1 MHAYSA
7 SRRLRTGLCSVIGQI
22 YMVTSVTK
30 GREPV
35 FADFRLGRLLVKEL
49 RRCEEQE
56 LVKSLA
62 WVVMPDHVHRLF
74 ELRQNDLPMLMQ
86 QLKARSSIAIGKV
99 RDHPETLWQSG
110 YHDHAVRNE
119 QDMVGLARYVVA
131 NPLRAG
137 LVRKIGDYPLWDA
150 VWM

>member
-49 RRCEEQE
+49 RRCKEQE
-56 LVKSLA
+56 LAKSLA
-62 WVVMPDHVHRLF
+62 WVVMPDHVHWLF
-74 ELRQNDLPMLMQ
+74 ELRQNDLPMLMR
-86 QLKARSSIAIGKV
+86 QLSQLDSHRKSQRPPRNSM
-99 RDHPETLWQSG
+99 
-110 YHDHAVRNE
+110 AVRVPRSCRT
-119 QDMVGLARYVVA
+119 QRARHGR
-131 NPLRAG
+131 PGSLCR
-137 LVRKIGDYPLWDA
+137 R
-150 VWM
+150 